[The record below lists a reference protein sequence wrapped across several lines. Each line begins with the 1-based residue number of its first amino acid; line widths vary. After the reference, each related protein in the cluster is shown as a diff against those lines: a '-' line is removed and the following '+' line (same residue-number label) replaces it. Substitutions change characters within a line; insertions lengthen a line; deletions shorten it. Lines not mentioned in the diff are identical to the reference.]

1 MKWRIRITWWIIFC
15 IRYSRLFWIYLKKHG
30 EKTDIPSIRIYLNKI
45 ENRITFKIKK
55 GYYLE
60 LLTPETTKLLGSTKS
75 KITNDENGKNVPY
88 LEITEVT
95 LIHCNIFNN
104 TYEKDSKVLYTL
116 VPNKSF
122 GKLLDISPNNLIF

>member
-104 TYEKDSKVLYTL
+104 TYEKDSKVLYIL